1 LFSTPVIS
9 SRLPARKPMWSS
21 RVFLVWKEPSI
32 LARCGSADPEGLS
45 AWFLRATI
53 RAFAVELN
61 WADSSSPFFLLD
73 RVFLVFRVPLQAPLP
88 KGLKRSR

>member
-1 LFSTPVIS
+1 
-9 SRLPARKPMWSS
+9 
-21 RVFLVWKEPSI
+21 
-32 LARCGSADPEGLS
+32 LS

-73 RVFLVFRVPLQAPLP
+73 RVLRLLFVCSGPSGPLP

>member
-1 LFSTPVIS
+1 
-9 SRLPARKPMWSS
+9 MCSS

-32 LARCGSADPEGLS
+32 LARCGRADPEGLS

-73 RVFLVFRVPLQAPLP
+73 RVFRWLCAGFFVLRVPSGAHLP
-88 KGLKRSR
+88 RV